1 MSDLGLTLR
10 QVRFTNKAFWRNP
23 ASAFFTFAF
32 PLMFLVIFTT
42 LFGTSTVDYETE
54 SGAAVQVNTSTF
66 YVAAMA
72 AFGVISACYTN
83 LAINISFARDL
94 GVLKR
99 LRGSPLPGRVFML
112 GRVIHAMGIAAI
124 LVVLCAAFGR
134 IFYDATIPVGADLL
148 RTIVAILVGGA
159 TFCALGLACTTII
172 PNADASPAIVNATIL
187 PVLFLSNIFIPV
199 NDAPAWVGFIG
210 KVFPVRHFSD
220 AMQSAFIPQAVAWSW
235 IDILVVAAWGVG
247 GIVVATWF
255 FSWEPRK

>member
-1 MSDLGLTLR
+1 MNTLGLTAR

-42 LFGTSTVDYETE
+42 LFGNDTIDFRPEDGS
-54 SGAAVQVNTSTF
+54 AVEISSSTF

-72 AFGVISACYTN
+72 AFGVITACYTN
-83 LAINISFARDL
+83 IAINVSFARDT

-99 LRGSPLPGRVFML
+99 IRGAPLPAAAFLM
-112 GRVIHAMGIAAI
+112 GRVIHAMIVSAI
-124 LVVLCAAFGR
+124 LLVLCAAFGR

-148 RTIVAILVGGA
+148 RTVVALLVGGA

-187 PVLFLSNIFIPV
+187 PILFLSDVFISDQ
-199 NDAPAWVGFIG
+199 NAPEWVRWVGRI
-210 KVFPVRHFSD
+210 FPVKHFSE
-220 AMQSAFIPQAVAWSW
+220 ALQSAFIPQAVAWRW
-235 IDILVVAAWGVG
+235 TDVVVIAAWGLG
-247 GIVVATWF
+247 GLIVAARF

>member
-1 MSDLGLTLR
+1 VSDLGLTLR
-10 QVRFTNKAFWRNP
+10 QVNFTNKAFWRNP

-42 LFGTSTVDYETE
+42 LFGNSTVDFPTE
-54 SGAAVQVNTSTF
+54 AGVVEVNTSTF

-72 AFGVISACYTN
+72 AFGVITACYTN

-94 GVLKR
+94 GILKR
-99 LRGSPLPGRVFML
+99 LRGSPLPGWVFLL
-112 GRVIHAMGIAAI
+112 GRVVHAVVIAAI
-124 LVVLCAAFGR
+124 LVALCAAFGR
-134 IFYDATIPVGADLL
+134 IFYDATVPVGVDLF
-148 RTIVAILVGGA
+148 RTIVAILVGSA

-187 PVLFLSNIFIPV
+187 PILFLSDVFIPV
-199 NDAPAWVGFIG
+199 ADAPAWVGFVG
-210 KVFPVRHFSD
+210 AVFPVRHFSE

-235 IDILVVAAWGVG
+235 VDILVIAAWGVG
-247 GIVVATWF
+247 GLLVAARF